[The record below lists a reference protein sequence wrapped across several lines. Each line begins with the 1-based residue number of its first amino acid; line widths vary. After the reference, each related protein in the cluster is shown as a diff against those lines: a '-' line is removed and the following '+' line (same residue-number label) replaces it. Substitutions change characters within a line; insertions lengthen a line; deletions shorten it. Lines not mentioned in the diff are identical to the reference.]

1 MRVGDV
7 KLDLFQLPLAWRVK
21 TCVQIF
27 LVCKTGKL
35 EFSTQLQHH
44 LYVTFA
50 ASFDMPLNQLW
61 ILCKCFGVRSQRP
74 IQGTCFVWNW
84 ILTGLL
90 PRHGIC
96 QMFYTSKI
104 HKFLLAGLVQTSF
117 DQVFITTC
125 FIWLMTPQSSDK
137 QMMVTNMIMQTGQG
151 VNGDNWQKMRMED
164 VLLIIYFEQ
173 IITEFV

>member
-1 MRVGDV
+1 
-7 KLDLFQLPLAWRVK
+7 
-21 TCVQIF
+21 
-27 LVCKTGKL
+27 
-35 EFSTQLQHH
+35 
-44 LYVTFA
+44 
-50 ASFDMPLNQLW
+50 
-61 ILCKCFGVRSQRP
+61 
-74 IQGTCFVWNW
+74 
-84 ILTGLL
+84 
-90 PRHGIC
+90 
-96 QMFYTSKI
+96 MFYTSKI